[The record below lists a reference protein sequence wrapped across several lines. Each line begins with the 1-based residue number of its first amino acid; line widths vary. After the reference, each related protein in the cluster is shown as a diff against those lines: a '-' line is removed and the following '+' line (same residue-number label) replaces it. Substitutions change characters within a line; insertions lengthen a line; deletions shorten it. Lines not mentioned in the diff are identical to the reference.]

1 MPGCSIV
8 YRGQTPPSVALP
20 TLHAPRAPA
29 HARLRPCGTAFPLPP
44 PPTDAWERD
53 RGVASPAGRSSTA
66 PAMDPAA
73 LQRARAR
80 FTIDLHPSKL
90 AEVEE
95 GVREHLNKLLLR

>member
-1 MPGCSIV
+1 
-8 YRGQTPPSVALP
+8 
-20 TLHAPRAPA
+20 
-29 HARLRPCGTAFPLPP
+29 
-44 PPTDAWERD
+44 
-53 RGVASPAGRSSTA
+53 
-66 PAMDPAA
+66 MDPAA